1 MKISRILYIAGMV
14 ISFFA
19 SIIVYIKTIAPTV
32 PFWDGGEF
40 IAAAYTLGVPH
51 PPGSPLYVLI
61 GRLFSLLPV
70 MDSNIAWR
78 VNFSSSLFSSL
89 TVLMVYLTI
98 VKIVTIGQNRT
109 KLSLSESLIIYSG
122 SLTGALL
129 LAFSDTFWFNAV
141 EAEVYALSMLIMTG
155 CTWLTFHWIERHG
168 EKGSERYLFL
178 IAYLAFLGIAI
189 HMFTLLVT
197 PAVFLC
203 AILTDKTIGSN
214 KKVIALFAVMGLI
227 MSSVVSS
234 IDAFLITMPLTI
246 LGLILFRGRI
256 PWTYF
261 LAPIVLALLITFIG
275 AEGAVSFNSQP
286 LVVIGGF
293 EATWGTTMF
302 CIILV
307 SIALALVS
315 ASAKDPGRYKW
326 QFWTVLLAL
335 VAIGYSVNFYVP
347 IRSAQQPVI
356 NENDP
361 SNWKNFESF
370 LERKQYGQESM
381 FVSMFT
387 RKGSLSSQ
395 FGNGEHM
402 GFWRFFSRQYG
413 NPAFPFWLFPV
424 LLAGLGL
431 ITQIERDRRSAVYLG
446 VMFLI
451 CSVGLILYMNFSDG
465 SRGIQREVR
474 ERDYFFTPAFVFT
487 AMLMGAGVVAVL
499 NQIKTWIQQTN
510 LPSEAVTV
518 GGVIL
523 TLALPFVP
531 LNYHYNTHTREG
543 NYIPY
548 DYAYNIL
555 QSCDENAILFT
566 NGDND
571 TFTLWFLQEVEGI
584 RKDVRV
590 ANLSLLNTNWYI
602 KQLKNMDPEIDIAF
616 SDETIDRLLIQLWED
631 KEVDIGG
638 IKWTVPKTGTL
649 PDGRGY
655 LRVQDMMILHILEQN
670 NWERPVFFAVTVSPD
685 NKVGLEEYLQMEGM
699 VFRITQK
706 RGRDQMDL
714 DRTHHNLW
722 EVYQY
727 RGVADSTVYKDA
739 QTSNLLRN
747 YSAAFQQ
754 LALMRWRQGRLDDAI
769 AEMEKYMALK
779 ITNGHIEKLLLTQF
793 YSNAGYYDKA
803 EPYASDL
810 AEEFN
815 TFDGYMV
822 LADAYRNKGQM
833 DQSLAVLE
841 RGLATHP
848 LYPKGYEHL
857 AKLYFQEHDTA
868 SVIETLERWLQI
880 TPGDTIIQRS
890 ITELRQ
896 GQNAP

>member
-1 MKISRILYIAGMV
+1 MNTSRLLYITGMV

-19 SIIVYIKTIAPTV
+19 SLLVYIKTIAPTV

-40 IAAAYTLGVPH
+40 IAASYTLGVPH
-51 PPGSPLYVLI
+51 PPGSPLYILI
-61 GRLFSLLPV
+61 GRLFSILPV
-70 MDSNIAWR
+70 MESNIAWR
-78 VNFSSSLFSSL
+78 VNFSSSLFSAL

-98 VKIVTIGQNRT
+98 VKIVTLGQSRT
-109 KLSLSESLIIYSG
+109 KWSLSESLIIYSG
-122 SLTGALL
+122 GLTGALL

-141 EAEVYALSMLIMTG
+141 EAEVYALSMLIMSG
-155 CTWLTFHWIERHG
+155 CSWLTLHWIERNG

-178 IAYLAFLGIAI
+178 IAYLVFLGIAI
-189 HMFTLLVT
+189 HMFTLLVA

-203 AILTDKTIGSN
+203 AMITDKTIGSN

-227 MSSVVSS
+227 MSSVVAS
-234 IDAFLITMPLTI
+234 IDAFLVTMPLTI
-246 LGLILFRGRI
+246 LGLILIRGKV

-261 LAPIVLALLITFIG
+261 MGPILLALLIMFFG
-275 AEGAVSFNSQP
+275 AEGAGGFNSQP

-293 EATWGTTMF
+293 EATWATTMF
-302 CIILV
+302 SIILV
-307 SIALALVS
+307 SIALALIS

-326 QFWTVLLAL
+326 QFWVVILSLA
-335 VAIGYSVNFYVP
+335 AIGYSVNFYVP

-356 NENDP
+356 NENNP
-361 SNWKNFESF
+361 SNWKNFEGF

-381 FVSMFT
+381 FVSMLN
-387 RKGSLSSQ
+387 RKGSWSSQ

-402 GFWRFFSRQYG
+402 GFWRFFSRQFG
-413 NPAFPFWLFPV
+413 NPEFPFWLFPV

-431 ITQIERDRRSAVYLG
+431 ITQIERDKRSALYLG
-446 VMFLI
+446 LMFLI
-451 CSVGLILYMNFSDG
+451 CSAGLILYMNFSDG

-474 ERDYFFTPAFVFT
+474 ERDYFFTPAFLFT
-487 AMLMGAGVVAVL
+487 AMLMGAGIVAAL
-499 NQIKTWIQQTN
+499 NQIKAWLQQMN
-510 LPSEAVTV
+510 LPGKAVTMS
-518 GGVIL
+518 GAIL
-523 TLALPFVP
+523 VLALPLVP
-531 LNYHYNTHTREG
+531 FNYHYTSHTREG

-555 QSCDENAILFT
+555 QSCDENGILFT

-590 ANLSLLNTNWYI
+590 VNLSLLNTNWYI
-602 KQLKNMDPEIDIAF
+602 KQLKNKTPQVPIAF
-616 SDETIDRLLIQLWED
+616 PDEAIDRLIIQLWED
-631 KEVDIGG
+631 KEVNIGG
-638 IKWTVPKTGTL
+638 IKWNVPKAGAL

-670 NWERPVFFAVTVSPD
+670 NWEKPVFFAVTVSPD
-685 NKVGLEEYLQMEGM
+685 NKVGLTDFLQMEGM
-699 VFRITQK
+699 VFRVTK
-706 RGRDQMDL
+706 NKGRDQMDL

-722 EVYQY
+722 EVYKY

-754 LALMRWRQGRLDDAI
+754 LAVMRWRQGQIDQAVT
-769 AEMEKYMALK
+769 EMKKYMTLN
-779 ITNGHIEKLLLTQF
+779 ITNGHMERLLLTQF
-793 YSNAGYYDKA
+793 HANAGQYDQA
-803 EPYASDL
+803 EPYASEL
-810 AEEFN
+810 AEQFN

-822 LADAYRNKGQM
+822 LVDAYRNKRHTTEG
-833 DQSLAVLE
+833 LALLE
-841 RGLATHP
+841 RGLAAYP
-848 LYPKGYEHL
+848 QYPKGYEQL
-857 AKLYFQEHDTA
+857 AKLYFQERDTT

-880 TPGDTIIQRS
+880 TPGDTIIQQS

-896 GQNAP
+896 GQNP